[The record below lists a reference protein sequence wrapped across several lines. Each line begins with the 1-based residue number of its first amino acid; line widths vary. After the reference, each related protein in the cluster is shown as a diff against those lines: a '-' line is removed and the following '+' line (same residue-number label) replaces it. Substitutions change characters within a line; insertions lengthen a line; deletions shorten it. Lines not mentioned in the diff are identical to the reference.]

1 MRLIP
6 VFFRYIHDGELT
18 PEAEA
23 KGRIDGQ
30 PQDAKCRLKP
40 ETVQKLQEML
50 KDTNRLVKTLNFVS
64 KFDDQMAEGK
74 KFVLKAEGRP
84 ADSHQGVYNLP
95 VADEIALVA
104 LNDSLKPADIQIY
117 PKKGPIQ
124 RISQLHK
131 VNMLKSILF

>member
-1 MRLIP
+1 
-6 VFFRYIHDGELT
+6 
-18 PEAEA
+18 
-23 KGRIDGQ
+23 
-30 PQDAKCRLKP
+30 
-40 ETVQKLQEML
+40 ML
-50 KDTNRLVKTLNFVS
+50 RDTNRLVKTLNFVS
-64 KFDDQMAEGK
+64 KFDDQMADGK

-131 VNMLKSILF
+131 VNMLMIC